1 MEYVQLI
8 FNKPSEKIKLVGITG
23 TNGKTSIAT
32 LLYNLFNSLNIKSG
46 LISTI
51 HNIVDEE
58 ILPSKL
64 TTPNPIE
71 INFLLK
77 KMVDRNCEYC
87 FMEVSSHGISQKRI
101 SGLNFVCGVFSNLS
115 RDHLDY
121 HKNFEDYILNP
132 KRNSLILFQKIL

>member
-1 MEYVQLI
+1 MV
-8 FNKPSEKIKLVGITG
+8 KLVSYKHYYTIYL
-23 TNGKTSIAT
+23 IM
-32 LLYNLFNSLNIKSG
+32 NIKSG

-51 HNIVDEE
+51 HNIIDEE

-87 FMEVSSHGISQKRI
+87 LWK
-101 SGLNFVCGVFSNLS
+101 
-115 RDHLDY
+115 
-121 HKNFEDYILNP
+121 
-132 KRNSLILFQKIL
+132 